1 MAILPGLK
9 KGADPGASSD
19 PVREIKERL
28 IANFMA
34 LTEEA
39 HTLGV
44 PSLGK
49 MMADMANAIEN
60 DDVDEIGKA
69 YDELRAALA
78 EVREHE

>member
-1 MAILPGLK
+1 LAILPGLK
-9 KGADPGASSD
+9 KGADPGASSE

-44 PSLGK
+44 PSLGSIALPINLDA
-49 MMADMANAIEN
+49 MMIS
-60 DDVDEIGKA
+60 DDGLPATRRVT
-69 YDELRAALA
+69 
-78 EVREHE
+78 